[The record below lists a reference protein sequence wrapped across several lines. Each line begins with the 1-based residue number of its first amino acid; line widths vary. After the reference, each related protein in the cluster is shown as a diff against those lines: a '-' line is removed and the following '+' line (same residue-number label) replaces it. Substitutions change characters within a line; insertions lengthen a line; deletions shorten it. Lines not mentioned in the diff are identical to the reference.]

1 MIVTEA
7 SKITQDVSTS
17 GKHAGPSTDEEN
29 IARMLGATEGSVV
42 LRSPSKSLKGIQNI
56 LNLICRNDGLWEDN
70 CGTDIVRG
78 AFLFV
83 L

>member
-42 LRSPSKSLKGIQNI
+42 LRSP
-56 LNLICRNDGLWEDN
+56 NDGLWEDN